1 MSDFVKNVNVDV
13 EGRIVYRSG
22 TIRYVKS
29 GAEHQMHVTYD
40 FAGVSEKDLLE
51 LASRTVH
58 IAYQGMCRKDRDLK
72 LTRDFDVL
80 EWLTSERKGGGF
92 KPTVSGLAKMSQKLS
107 AEDRAKLLAMLTADA
122 GDADAASD
130 ESDEA
135 EANDES
141 DNDADE

>member
-1 MSDFVKNVNVDV
+1 MSDFVKSVSVDV
-13 EGRIVYRSG
+13 EGRIVYRAG
-22 TIRYVKS
+22 TIRYVKG
-29 GAEHQMHVTYD
+29 GAELQMTVAYD

-58 IAYQGMCRKDRDLK
+58 IAYQGMCRKDRDLN

-107 AEDRAKLLAMLTADA
+107 AEDRAKLLAMLTASA
-122 GDADAASD
+122 DADDETDD
-130 ESDEA
+130 ESDDDT
-135 EANDES
+135 DE
-141 DNDADE
+141 